1 MTIKIQTAI
10 SEAIVDEKIYMVE
23 KEWAAVRKML
33 DTGCLKQAFMGRCD
47 VLYSMLC
54 RIIGETEEQVQKIKT
69 LGEEIADVCL
79 INTGWDIR

>member
-1 MTIKIQTAI
+1 
-10 SEAIVDEKIYMVE
+10 
-23 KEWAAVRKML
+23 ML

-54 RIIGETEEQVQKIKT
+54 RLIGENEEQVQKIKT
-69 LGEEIADVCL
+69 LGEEIAEVCL